1 MLSLKAIYPKTLS
14 PLQIG
19 WNIWNFIYPLR
30 FSTCVLIVILFRD
43 FGMVVFRIVDVKPFL
58 YTLLKCMRKF
68 FFLYIFFTFFL
79 HLMVIEDV

>member
-30 FSTCVLIVILFRD
+30 FSTCILIVILFRD
-43 FGMVVFRIVDVKPFL
+43 IGMTMFRVVDIK
-58 YTLLKCMRKF
+58 TLNKSLDSMRKPYSF
-68 FFLYIFFTFFL
+68 
-79 HLMVIEDV
+79 